1 MTWEEIQKATLDKV
15 FSRTNYGV
23 ETPLNSADIADYVK
37 AMPHNANFAF
47 IDLAEVMPIYK
58 SVEVEIEEQV
68 QGNRLYRVR
77 ELAPDFMRL
86 CPDRLTITDEYNN
99 FYRINDYQ
107 FDGDDQ
113 LYVPGNYVGTLVI
126 WYEALPAQVTEETP
140 GDTTFELSEEAQ
152 RAIPLYIASQIFK
165 EDDISM
171 AVQYLNEYENVKS
184 ILASR
189 ASKTQSGGG
198 FTSVW
203 GWV

>member
-15 FSRTNYGV
+15 FSRTNYGTEV
-23 ETPLNSADIADYVK
+23 SLDSPEVADYVK
-37 AMPHNANFAF
+37 AMPHNATFAF

-58 SVEVEIEEQV
+58 SVDVELDEQV
-68 QGNRLYRVR
+68 QGNRLLKIR
-77 ELAPDFMRL
+77 ELVPDFMRL

-113 LYVPGNYVGTLVI
+113 LYIPGTYTGTLVI
-126 WYEALPAQVTEETP
+126 WYEALPAQVTEQTP

-152 RAIPLYIASQIFK
+152 RAIPLYVASQIFK

-189 ASKTQSGGG
+189 ASRTQSGGG

>member
-23 ETPLNSADIADYVK
+23 EVSLDSADVADYVK
-37 AMPHNANFAF
+37 AMPANANFAF

-58 SVEVEIEEQV
+58 SVSEEITEQV
-68 QGNRLYRVR
+68 QGNRVYHVK

-86 CPDRLTITDEYNN
+86 CPDRLTIADEYNN

-107 FDGDDQ
+107 FDGNDMI
-113 LYVPGNYVGTLVI
+113 YIPGTYTGTLVI
-126 WYEALPAQVTEETP
+126 WYEALPEQINEDTP
-140 GDTTFELSEEAQ
+140 GDTTFSLSEEAQ
-152 RAIPLYIASQIFK
+152 RAVPLYIASQIFK

-171 AVQYLNEYENVKS
+171 SVQYLNEYENTKAM
-184 ILASR
+184 LNAR
-189 ASKTQSGGG
+189 AQQTQSGGD

-203 GWV
+203 GWA

>member
-15 FSRTNYGV
+15 FSRTNYGTEV
-23 ETPLNSADIADYVK
+23 SLDSPEVADYVK
-37 AMPHNANFAF
+37 AMPHNATFAF

-58 SVEVEIEEQV
+58 SVDVELDERV
-68 QGNRLYRVR
+68 QGNRLLKIR
-77 ELAPDFMRL
+77 ELVPDFMRL

-113 LYVPGNYVGTLVI
+113 LYIPGTYTGTLVI
-126 WYEALPAQVTEETP
+126 WYEALPQQVTEQTP
-140 GDTTFELSEEAQ
+140 GDTTFDLSEEAQ
-152 RAIPLYIASQIFK
+152 RAVPLYIASQIFK

-171 AVQYLNEYENVKS
+171 AVQYLNEYENVKA

-189 ASKTQSGGG
+189 SSQTQSGGG

-203 GWV
+203 GWA

>member
-1 MTWEEIQKATLDKV
+1 MTWQEIQKATLDKV

-58 SVEVEIEEQV
+58 SVEVEIDERM

-113 LYVPGNYVGTLVI
+113 LYVPGSYVGTLVI

-140 GDTTFELSEEAQ
+140 GDATFELSEEAQ

-171 AVQYLNEYENVKS
+171 SVQYLNEYENCKA
-184 ILASR
+184 ILRSR
-189 ASKTQSGGG
+189 VQNTQSGGG

>member
-1 MTWEEIQKATLDKV
+1 MTWEEIQKATLGKV
-15 FSRTNYGV
+15 FSRTNYGTEV
-23 ETPLNSADIADYVK
+23 SLDSPEVADYVK
-37 AMPHNANFAF
+37 AMPHNATFAF

-58 SVEVEIEEQV
+58 SVDVELDERV
-68 QGNRLYRVR
+68 QGNRLLKIR
-77 ELAPDFMRL
+77 ELVPDFMRL

-113 LYVPGNYVGTLVI
+113 LYIPGTYTGTLVI
-126 WYEALPAQVTEETP
+126 WYEALPAQVTEQTP
-140 GDTTFELSEEAQ
+140 GDTTFDLSEEAQ

-171 AVQYLNEYENVKS
+171 AVQYLNEYENVKA

-189 ASKTQSGGG
+189 SSQTQSGGG

-203 GWV
+203 GWA

>member
-23 ETPLNSADIADYVK
+23 EVSLNSADVADYVK
-37 AMPHNANFAF
+37 AMPASANFAF
-47 IDLAEVMPIYK
+47 IDLAEIMPIYK
-58 SVEVEIEEQV
+58 SVEQGLTETG
-68 QGNRLYRVR
+68 QGNRLFKVR

-113 LYVPGNYVGTLVI
+113 LYVPGSYTGTLVI
-126 WYEALPAQVTEETP
+126 WYEALPEQVNENTP
-140 GDTTFELSEEAQ
+140 GDTTFDLSEEAQ

-171 AVQYLNEYENVKS
+171 AVQYLNEYENCKAM
-184 ILASR
+184 LNSR
-189 ASKTQSGGG
+189 VQNTQSGGG

>member
-58 SVEVEIEEQV
+58 SVEVEIDERM

-113 LYVPGNYVGTLVI
+113 LYVPGSYLGTLVI

-140 GDTTFELSEEAQ
+140 GDATFELSEEAQ

-171 AVQYLNEYENVKS
+171 SVQYLNEYENCKAV
-184 ILASR
+184 LRSR
-189 ASKTQSGGG
+189 AQNTQSGGG